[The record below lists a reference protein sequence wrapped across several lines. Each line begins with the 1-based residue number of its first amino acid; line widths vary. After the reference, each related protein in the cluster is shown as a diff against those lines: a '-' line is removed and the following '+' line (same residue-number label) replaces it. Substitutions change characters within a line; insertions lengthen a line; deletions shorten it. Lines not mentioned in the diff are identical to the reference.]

1 MRPSPSPRQHA
12 ASGPLFLL
20 CLSAS
25 CVGDPYGGL
34 KAENLG
40 LGAVDPVTFPA
51 ENLGTDGNRMQSGA
65 GTFVETSAWVGG
77 APVGYFAYPMKTAA
91 TRDQLRLLDEGKPY
105 ATIPPAYA
113 FDATDEQPVPDKN
126 KCKAPAGYQADKRL
140 DPAPGWYTH
149 QGNIFTA
156 LPVATYN
163 PGVASAST
171 YIPVVAEARA
181 SSSGRICQDLKSEK
195 GLSTALAGKL
205 PKATGKYLA
214 WAIIDP
220 GAAVFAFDDMEQDP
234 KTSIVVQKWGWYNRY
249 LLAYLDG
256 GYIPFADVMV
266 PVPMSDPPAMKTV
279 TRMVTQ
285 KLYFPRSQIEV
296 TDADGMKTK
305 VAGKLGIGFDV
316 LTAKRGTAA
325 DPAAVPP
332 IVGYSPVCEVF
343 SYDAAPPVMP
353 PMPPMPAPPPA
364 VVPAENLP
372 KTAADIENP
381 MMMFAATIMPA
392 TPKYI
397 FCLQVR

>member
-1 MRPSPSPRQHA
+1 
-12 ASGPLFLL
+12 
-20 CLSAS
+20 
-25 CVGDPYGGL
+25 
-34 KAENLG
+34 
-40 LGAVDPVTFPA
+40 
-51 ENLGTDGNRMQSGA
+51 
-65 GTFVETSAWVGG
+65 
-77 APVGYFAYPMKTAA
+77 
-91 TRDQLRLLDEGKPY
+91 
-105 ATIPPAYA
+105 
-113 FDATDEQPVPDKN
+113 
-126 KCKAPAGYQADKRL
+126 
-140 DPAPGWYTH
+140 
-149 QGNIFTA
+149 
-156 LPVATYN
+156 
-163 PGVASAST
+163 
-171 YIPVVAEARA
+171 VVAEARA

-195 GLSTALAGKL
+195 GLSTALSGKL

-220 GAAVFAFDDMEQDP
+220 GAAVFAFDDKDQDP
-234 KTSIVVQKWGWYNRY
+234 ATSIVVQKWGWYNRY

-256 GYIPFADVMV
+256 GYIPFSDVQV

-279 TRMVTQ
+279 TRMTTQ

-316 LTAKRGTAA
+316 LTAKRGTVG
-325 DPAAVPP
+325 DPAAMPP

-343 SYDAAPPVMP
+343 SYDAAPPAMP
-353 PMPPMPAPPPA
+353 PMPPMPPPPPA